1 VTLSGQS
8 LYNNDHLVQVAIGGN
23 EQTATWSGNTPWS
36 ESFQF
41 PAFAGSATITL
52 LTAPAVADDRVHF
65 DSMQWEVPVQLNL
78 NGQGA
83 EFFGRSG
90 RWRYQFSNPP
100 AGATLYAVDDPTR
113 PVILNGAGNGFEVE
127 GNGGEHYVLAGPGT
141 LHTPAIEAYTP
152 TTIAQPRSATAVYIA
167 PAAFSE
173 ALAPLVAH
181 RQNQGHT
188 VAVVTVE
195 AIYAGWSHGQVD
207 PDAIR
212 DFLRYAA
219 ATWPVPPQS
228 VTLVGDGTAD
238 PRNYLERNNTNW
250 IPPYMARVDPWL
262 GEASCETCYG
272 QLDGASPL
280 DDSLPDLE
288 IGRLPVKSA
297 DELAG
302 VIAKIIA
309 YETSPEL
316 GAWRGRLVYV
326 ADNADL
332 AGDFAAASDASIAMS

>member
-1 VTLSGQS
+1 
-8 LYNNDHLVQVAIGGN
+8 
-23 EQTATWSGNTPWS
+23 
-36 ESFQF
+36 
-41 PAFAGSATITL
+41 
-52 LTAPAVADDRVHF
+52 
-65 DSMQWEVPVQLNL
+65 
-78 NGQGA
+78 
-83 EFFGRSG
+83 
-90 RWRYQFSNPP
+90 
-100 AGATLYAVDDPTR
+100 
-113 PVILNGAGNGFEVE
+113 
-127 GNGGEHYVLAGPGT
+127 
-141 LHTPAIEAYTP
+141 
-152 TTIAQPRSATAVYIA
+152 
-167 PAAFSE
+167 
-173 ALAPLVAH
+173 
-181 RQNQGHT
+181 
-188 VAVVTVE
+188 VTVE

-238 PRNYLERNNTNW
+238 PRNYLKRNNTNW
-250 IPPYMARVDPWL
+250 IPPYMARVDPSL

-326 ADNADL
+326 ADNADDEYPISPPHRMPVSL
-332 AGDFAAASDASIAMS
+332 